1 MSDGA
6 PLDAGVYVDL
16 EQLIALEQK
25 GRKVSLLPRQP
36 VHSLLSGRYAS
47 RMRGRGL
54 NFEEIRDYRSGDDVR
69 SIDWKVTARLQSPHV
84 RVFNEERDRQGL
96 LVVDQRLSMF
106 FGTRRAM
113 KSVTA
118 AEIAAVVAWRIL
130 SVGDRV
136 GGIVFNDRSIEEVRP
151 QRSRRIVLQ
160 YLTKLAE
167 QNQALGIGRGIT
179 RDATM
184 LNRALDRIRRVAPHD
199 ATVVIFSDFDGADE
213 TTRHAIAALAAH
225 NTVIAVLIHD
235 PSQSELPAAG
245 RMTVTDG
252 ELQIALDVAHGS
264 TRQSILDMSK
274 TRLRSVFEW
283 TRDFGVPVL
292 PLSTAEEPVNQLHH
306 LLGLLPQV
314 INRGTGTNV
323 QGALRG

>member
-1 MSDGA
+1 
-6 PLDAGVYVDL
+6 
-16 EQLIALEQK
+16 
-25 GRKVSLLPRQP
+25 
-36 VHSLLSGRYAS
+36 LLSGRYAS

-167 QNQALGIGRGIT
+167 QNQALGVGRGIT

-264 TRQSILDMSK
+264 TRQNILDMSK
-274 TRLRSVFEW
+274 IRLRNVLEW

-314 INRGTGTNV
+314 INRGTGTSV

>member
-1 MSDGA
+1 
-6 PLDAGVYVDL
+6 
-16 EQLIALEQK
+16 
-25 GRKVSLLPRQP
+25 
-36 VHSLLSGRYAS
+36 LLSGRYAS

-84 RVFNEERDRQGL
+84 RVFNEERDRQGV

-283 TRDFGVPVL
+283 TLDFGVPVL

-314 INRGTGTNV
+314 INRGTGTSV

>member
-84 RVFNEERDRQGL
+84 RVFNEERDRQGV

-167 QNQALGIGRGIT
+167 QNQALGVGRGIT

-264 TRQSILDMSK
+264 TRQNILDMSK

-314 INRGTGTNV
+314 INRGTGTSV

>member
-1 MSDGA
+1 
-6 PLDAGVYVDL
+6 
-16 EQLIALEQK
+16 
-25 GRKVSLLPRQP
+25 
-36 VHSLLSGRYAS
+36 
-47 RMRGRGL
+47 
-54 NFEEIRDYRSGDDVR
+54 
-69 SIDWKVTARLQSPHV
+69 
-84 RVFNEERDRQGL
+84 
-96 LVVDQRLSMF
+96 MF

-167 QNQALGIGRGIT
+167 QNQALGVGRGIT

-264 TRQSILDMSK
+264 TRQNILDMSK

-306 LLGLLPQV
+306 LLGLLPQI
-314 INRGTGTNV
+314 INRGTGTSV

>member
-16 EQLIALEQK
+16 DQLIALEQK

-167 QNQALGIGRGIT
+167 QNQALGVGRGIT

-235 PSQSELPAAG
+235 PSQSELPATG

-264 TRQSILDMSK
+264 TRQNILDMSK
-274 TRLRSVFEW
+274 IRLRNVLEW

-314 INRGTGTNV
+314 INRGTGTSV

>member
-1 MSDGA
+1 MSDGT

-167 QNQALGIGRGIT
+167 QNQALGVGRGIT

-264 TRQSILDMSK
+264 TRQNILDMSK

-314 INRGTGTNV
+314 INRGTGTSV

>member
-84 RVFNEERDRQGL
+84 RVFNEERDRQGV

-167 QNQALGIGRGIT
+167 QNQALGVGRGIT

-264 TRQSILDMSK
+264 TRQNILDMSK
-274 TRLRSVFEW
+274 IRLRNVLEW

-314 INRGTGTNV
+314 INRGTGTSV